1 MGTGSC
7 ICFDHYEFISTTV
20 YIKSLWCFYNQFI
33 VVWYDMYIIYTCEYD
48 INYTL
53 CTDSFRS
60 FLAHKID
67 EGHKHVLHLQ
77 DTWDRVF
84 RSRWGSSWWV
94 WKKLGPK
101 AAVVDFSELFIVFK
115 ASTGRFCKY
124 FNDRGDRR
132 SLRKHCHG
140 AFGISSFT
148 VRSVRGLV
156 ILIIVNFILML
167 LQVQCGSRSRLAIG
181 FVYIYIYIYR

>member
-1 MGTGSC
+1 MIC
-7 ICFDHYEFISTTV
+7 ILFIHVSMILT
-20 YIKSLWCFYNQFI
+20 I
-33 VVWYDMYIIYTCEYD
+33 
-48 INYTL
+48 L
-53 CTDSFRS
+53 CALILSEVF
-60 FLAHKID
+60 AHKID

-94 WKKLGPK
+94 WKNWGPK

-115 ASTGRFCKY
+115 ASTGRFCEY

-132 SLRKHCHG
+132 SFRKHCHG

-156 ILIIVNFILML
+156 ILVIICHYQLYFDVVASAMWVKI
-167 LQVQCGSRSRLAIG
+167 QIG
-181 FVYIYIYIYR
+181 Y

>member
-1 MGTGSC
+1 
-7 ICFDHYEFISTTV
+7 
-20 YIKSLWCFYNQFI
+20 
-33 VVWYDMYIIYTCEYD
+33 MYIIYTCEYD

-60 FLAHKID
+60 FLAQKID

-94 WKKLGPK
+94 WKNLGPK

-115 ASTGRFCKY
+115 ASTGRFCEY

-132 SLRKHCHG
+132 SFRKHCHG

-167 LQVQCGSRSRLAIG
+167 LQVQCGSRSRLAIR
-181 FVYIYIYIYR
+181 FVYLYIYIVLYIYT